1 MTTAMAG
8 YNATKNPVE
17 FPEYNSWYNE
27 DGTLNYPPYNGAVPG
42 TEENII
48 LKPGQ
53 MIGRYGEVGKKS
65 NFVTQVGV
73 EADMLSLPPTTSPS
87 LYREYIVVKEIPN
100 TIKAEIAAWGSSS
113 GGGIQY
119 ELPSPILELIKE
131 GYLIEI

>member
-1 MTTAMAG
+1 
-8 YNATKNPVE
+8 
-17 FPEYNSWYNE
+17 
-27 DGTLNYPPYNGAVPG
+27 
-42 TEENII
+42 
-48 LKPGQ
+48 
-53 MIGRYGEVGKKS
+53 
-65 NFVTQVGV
+65 
-73 EADMLSLPPTTSPS
+73 MLSLPPTTSPS